1 MGTRVVETDE
11 SKGAAAD
18 MRTGGGST
26 RAVQGGGGV
35 AREDG
40 GEDTGPEQ

>member
-1 MGTRVVETDE
+1 MVETDE
-11 SKGAAAD
+11 SKGGVAD
-18 MRTGGGST
+18 MRTGRVST

>member
-1 MGTRVVETDE
+1 MGAWVVESDK

-18 MRTGGGST
+18 MRTGRVST